1 MPRFTMRSIASGIPW
16 QLFLAIKR
24 VILVCLFLSC
34 WVSQSSAAAGPVRV
48 ELETVPPLDEI
59 TPLSEPTRLVL
70 ALLDSERKPIAAGRA
85 RIRLEAP
92 GPGWFFS
99 TDLPT
104 VEGKGLVEIEFPIS
118 NGTVD
123 WEYLFPIRGVYR
135 LEVTTFDTKGER
147 AQRVFRLP
155 VKESRLKLF
164 YLATFVTALFVLG
177 FCMGWWLNRGR
188 RRF

>member
-1 MPRFTMRSIASGIPW
+1 MRSIASGIPW
-16 QLFLAIKR
+16 QLFRAIKR
-24 VILVCLFLSC
+24 VILVCIVLLSL
-34 WVSQSSAAAGPVRV
+34 VSQSSAAAGPVTV
-48 ELETVPPLDEI
+48 ELETVPPLNEI

-70 ALLDSERKPIAAGRA
+70 VVLDSERKPIAGGRA

-92 GPGWFFS
+92 GPGWLFS

-104 VEGKGLVEIEFPIS
+104 VEGKGLIEMELPVS

-135 LEVTTFDTKGER
+135 LEVATFDEKDER
-147 AQRVFRLP
+147 AQRVFSLP

-164 YLATFVTALFVLG
+164 YLATFVAALFVLG
-177 FCMGWWLNRGR
+177 FCMGWWLNRAR